1 PRHAERALIMDEGS
15 SESHKREEPELAAS
29 LQPAY
34 PRLRLP
40 RPSAWIRRV
49 KTLSNRLEGVDR
61 QVGRGIWSAL
71 AVLAVLIVLAGGGR
85 LPGGA
90 TPALNARFDAS
101 VFPVQAAQ
109 RLHAQG
115 LAAGR
120 GFTTY
125 EWGGYL
131 DFALPEYH
139 VFVDSRSDAYSQQLL
154 QDYAT
159 IISLGPGW
167 RDLLRRYDIRWAL
180 LPTGAPLAQV
190 LALSPG
196 WRCGS
201 ADSVGVA
208 TFCVLS
214 DT

>member
-1 PRHAERALIMDEGS
+1 M
-15 SESHKREEPELAAS
+15 
-29 LQPAY
+29 Q
-34 PRLRLP
+34 
-40 RPSAWIRRV
+40 
-49 KTLSNRLEGVDR
+49 TLSNRLEGVDR

-85 LPGGA
+85 LPGSA
-90 TPALNARFDAS
+90 TQALDTRFDAS

-115 LAAGR
+115 LPAGR

-131 DFALPEYH
+131 DFALPQYH
-139 VFVDSRSDAYSQQLL
+139 VFIDSRSDAYSQQLL

-159 IISLGPGW
+159 IIGLGPGW

-196 WRCGS
+196 WRCDS
-201 ADSVGVA
+201 ADSMGVA
-208 TFCVLS
+208 ALCVLN